1 MIIPVIV
8 CDRIQFHRNKLFQSR
23 RPPLCPSKSHYQ
35 NRGIFTI
42 YNTTMNNTI
51 TSWDNDYARLARAA
65 SQLRTTTS
73 PANSSSFNSNQQRQ
87 GQVATVQEG
96 INRLGS
102 QLSALEGNLAL
113 SPAEAARRKSLLD
126 GLRGQLASDPATS
139 AAAAPPGG
147 GGGWGGGG
155 GGGPPPSTAAALRRQ
170 DDMIDELAVGVGR
183 LKNQTNLIHQ
193 EASSHVRLLDEIDS
207 NVDLANRGLEEET
220 RRAMRLREEKSV
232 WKLHLII
239 VGLSVLLFLL
249 ILMGLS

>member
-1 MIIPVIV
+1 
-8 CDRIQFHRNKLFQSR
+8 
-23 RPPLCPSKSHYQ
+23 
-35 NRGIFTI
+35 
-42 YNTTMNNTI
+42 MNNTI

-87 GQVATVQEG
+87 GQIATVQAG

-113 SPAEAARRKSLLD
+113 SPAEAARRRSLLD
-126 GLRGQLASDPATS
+126 GLRGQLASDLATS
-139 AAAAPPGG
+139 VAAAPLGG

-155 GGGPPPSTAAALRRQ
+155 GESSTAAALRRQ

-239 VGLSVLLFLL
+239 VALSVLLFLL

>member
-1 MIIPVIV
+1 
-8 CDRIQFHRNKLFQSR
+8 
-23 RPPLCPSKSHYQ
+23 
-35 NRGIFTI
+35 
-42 YNTTMNNTI
+42 MNNTI

-73 PANSSSFNSNQQRQ
+73 PPNSSSSFNSNQQRQ
-87 GQVATVQEG
+87 GQVATVQAG

-102 QLSALEGNLAL
+102 QLSTLEGNLAL
-113 SPAEAARRKSLLD
+113 GPAEAARRKSLLD

-139 AAAAPPGG
+139 AAAAAASPPGGG
-147 GGGWGGGG
+147 GGGWGGGNG
-155 GGGPPPSTAAALRRQ
+155 GESSTAAALRRQ

-183 LKNQTNLIHQ
+183 LKSQTNLIHQ

>member
-1 MIIPVIV
+1 
-8 CDRIQFHRNKLFQSR
+8 
-23 RPPLCPSKSHYQ
+23 
-35 NRGIFTI
+35 
-42 YNTTMNNTI
+42 MNNTI

-65 SQLRTTTS
+65 SQLRTTTPPS
-73 PANSSSFNSNQQRQ
+73 NSSSSFNSNQQRQ
-87 GQVATVQEG
+87 GQVATVQAG

-102 QLSALEGNLAL
+102 QLSTLEGNLAL
-113 SPAEAARRKSLLD
+113 GPAEAARRKSLLD

-139 AAAAPPGG
+139 AAAAAASPPGGG
-147 GGGWGGGG
+147 GGGWGGGNG
-155 GGGPPPSTAAALRRQ
+155 GESSTAAALRRQ

-183 LKNQTNLIHQ
+183 LKSQTNLIHQ

-249 ILMGLS
+249 VLMGLS